1 MSETHPNFKSL
12 ISTVNDI
19 KSIYANVGL
28 PLMFQKTFKKK
39 STSEMNWNKNKLKS
53 FRLIPEEIDRLY
65 IIHNPR
71 RREYDNSED
80 NDDNFIEFR
89 HCIYYYLLVRID
101 HKGFKDKLY
110 IEMISYCNFLQGW
123 GTIYISSDINLFM
136 KITLTH
142 LYEKSSRDKV
152 YDFIKIHDNYYIE
165 DFDMEE
171 EMLNY
176 KYVQKLEH
184 LCTEAICKNKLP
196 LAQLPKTLRKN
207 LENIIKY
214 QKNKDEHENFINSNW
229 GCSCCDRKLSSS
241 SSSSSSSSPSS
252 SCIIF

>member
-1 MSETHPNFKSL
+1 MSKTHPNFKSL

-19 KSIYANVGL
+19 ESIYANIGL
-28 PLMFQKTFKKK
+28 PLVFQETFEKK
-39 STSEMNWNKNKLKS
+39 STSDMNWNKNKLKS
-53 FRLIPEEIDRLY
+53 FSIIPEEIDRLY

-71 RREYDNSED
+71 RREYDNDNYED

-110 IEMISYCNFLQGW
+110 VEMISYCNFLRGW

-136 KITLTH
+136 KIALTP
-142 LYEKSSRDKV
+142 LYEKSSRDKI
-152 YDFIKIHDNYYIE
+152 YDFIKIHDNYDIE

-184 LCTEAICKNKLP
+184 LCIEAICKYKLP
-196 LAQLPKTLRKN
+196 LAQLPKRLQKN

-214 QKNKDEHENFINSNW
+214 QKTKDEYKNFIQSNW
-229 GCSCCDRKLSSS
+229 N
-241 SSSSSSSSPSS
+241 
-252 SCIIF
+252 